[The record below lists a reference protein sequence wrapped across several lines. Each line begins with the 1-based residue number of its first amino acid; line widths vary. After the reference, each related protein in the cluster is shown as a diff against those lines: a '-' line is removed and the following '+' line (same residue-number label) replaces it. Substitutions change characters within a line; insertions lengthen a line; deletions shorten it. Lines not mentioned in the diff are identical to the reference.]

1 MLLIIFV
8 GAKTTKGG
16 KKDGRGSDSS
26 REAISRRSLAH
37 IEAGTNHAINANARR
52 QELAGGDKKTLLD
65 NLFTA
70 VEKNRRDSLHGLLL
84 RENGRKK
91 YRWSINNN
99 GGGPDNLLPGEPWRE
114 LSTRLRF
121 PTVSK
126 FKAWLTSDSASKKQC
141 CGPQVYKW
149 SSENKT
155 EGLTLKSYTNKRVWM
170 EATLHFEPV

>member
-1 MLLIIFV
+1 MLLIIFID
-8 GAKTTKGG
+8 AKLN
-16 KKDGRGSDSS
+16 KDGKPSGHGSDSA
-26 REAISRRSLAH
+26 RQAKSRRTQVEVA
-37 IEAGTNHAINANARR
+37 AGTNNVVNASLRR

-70 VEKNRRDSLHGLLL
+70 VENNRSDSLHGLLL

-121 PTVSK
+121 PNVSRL
-126 FKAWLTSDSASKKQC
+126 KAWLTSDSASKS
-141 CGPQVYKW
+141 GPQVYKW

-155 EGLTLKSYTNKRVWM
+155 EGLSLQSYTNSRVWM

>member
-1 MLLIIFV
+1 LLLIIFID
-8 GAKTTKGG
+8 AKLN
-16 KKDGRGSDSS
+16 KDGKPSGHGSDSS
-26 REAISRRSLAH
+26 RQAKSRRTQA
-37 IEAGTNHAINANARR
+37 EVAAGTNNVAAASAKR

-70 VEKNRRDSLHGLLL
+70 VENNRSDSLHGLLL

-121 PTVSK
+121 STGAH
-126 FKAWLTSDSASKKQC
+126 FKAWLTGGSAAEMQRLGS
-141 CGPQVYKW
+141 QVYKW

-155 EGLTLKSYTNKRVWM
+155 KGLTLKSYSSSTVWM
-170 EATLHFEPV
+170 TATLHFEPV

>member
-8 GAKTTKGG
+8 GAKTTKAG

-26 REAISRRSLAH
+26 REAVSRRSLAQ
-37 IEAGTNHAINANARR
+37 IEAGTNNAVNANAKR

-70 VEKNRRDSLHGLLL
+70 VENNRSDSLHGLLL

-121 PTVSK
+121 PTVSRLK
-126 FKAWLTSDSASKKQC
+126 QWLSSNKH
-141 CGPQVYKW
+141 GPQVYKW

-155 EGLTLKSYTNKRVWM
+155 EGLSLQSYTNSRVWM
-170 EATLHFEPV
+170 EATLRFEPV